1 MGDQPA
7 ISNVALRMRAVWF
20 ISLTISRSPPTLYRF
35 DLANIGDNLSPMKRS
50 DIPSL
55 DDLRAF
61 ETVAR
66 LGSVRAAA
74 NELALTHGAVS
85 RRVAKLTADLGFR
98 LIEPFGRGV
107 RLTREG
113 ERLAA
118 SASSAFGEIGD
129 ALREIRA
136 GLERAPIVLSCER
149 SLAMR
154 WLIPRL
160 SAFQDKYPDIEVQ
173 LSTGGGPLDFKRDR
187 VTLAIRRLD
196 FPVDPEWTII
206 RLMAEQV
213 GPVMLSSMRERFE
226 AGAYV
231 ALGSKT
237 RPLAWQS
244 WLDMRPDA
252 PRPRATRLLDH
263 HFLMIE
269 AALGGL
275 GVALAP
281 KAIAEADARLEAPWG
296 FDVDGTD
303 YGLIRPSD
311 AIVSE
316 ELAALIDWLI
326 AQPAGRPEAASPAS
340 ATRLVRRN
348 NRPSGQSHSV

>member
-1 MGDQPA
+1 
-7 ISNVALRMRAVWF
+7 
-20 ISLTISRSPPTLYRF
+20 
-35 DLANIGDNLSPMKRS
+35 MKRS
-50 DIPSL
+50 EIPSL

-66 LGSVRAAA
+66 LGSVRAAG

-98 LIEPFGRGV
+98 LIEPDGRGI
-107 RLTREG
+107 RLTAEG
-113 ERLAA
+113 ERLAGVA
-118 SASSAFGEIGD
+118 SRAFGDIAD
-129 ALREIRA
+129 VIREIRA
-136 GLERAPIVLSCER
+136 GSARAPIILSCER

-160 SAFQDKYPDIEVQ
+160 SAFQDKYPDIDVQ
-173 LSTGGGPLDFKRDR
+173 LSTGGGALDFARDR

-196 FPVDPEWTII
+196 FPVDPEWTVI

-213 GPVMLSSMRERFE
+213 GPVMVSSMRERFE

-237 RPLAWQS
+237 RPLAWQM

-252 PRPRATRLLDH
+252 PRPRATQLLDH
-263 HFLMIE
+263 HFLMVE

-281 KAIAEADARLEAPWG
+281 KAIAAADARLEAPLG
-296 FDVDGTD
+296 FDTDGTD
-303 YGLIRPSD
+303 YGLIYPRRMIISD
-311 AIVSE
+311 EVT
-316 ELAALIDWLI
+316 ALIDWLM
-326 AQPAGRPEAASPAS
+326 AQPE
-340 ATRLVRRN
+340 RN
-348 NRPSGQSHSV
+348 

>member
-1 MGDQPA
+1 
-7 ISNVALRMRAVWF
+7 
-20 ISLTISRSPPTLYRF
+20 
-35 DLANIGDNLSPMKRS
+35 MKRS
-50 DIPSL
+50 EIPSL

-98 LIEPFGRGV
+98 LIEPFGRGL
-107 RLTREG
+107 RLTPEG
-113 ERLAA
+113 ERLAD
-118 SASSAFGEIGD
+118 STSSAFGEISD
-129 ALREIRA
+129 ALREIRVGSVA
-136 GLERAPIVLSCER
+136 APIILSCER

-160 SAFQDKYPDIEVQ
+160 SAFQDKYPGIEVH
-173 LSTGGGPLDFKRDR
+173 LSTGGGPLDFARDR
-187 VTLAIRRLD
+187 ITLAIRRLD

-226 AGAYV
+226 TGAYV

-237 RPLAWQS
+237 RPLAWQL
-244 WLDMRPDA
+244 WLEARLDA
-252 PRPRATRLLDH
+252 PRPRATQLLDH
-263 HFLMIE
+263 HFLMVE

-281 KAIAEADARLEAPWG
+281 KAIAANDARLEAPLG
-296 FDVDGTD
+296 FDTDGTD
-303 YGLIRPSD
+303 YGLIHPGRTTISD
-311 AIVSE
+311 DVK
-316 ELAALIDWLI
+316 ALIDWLI
-326 AQPAGRPEAASPAS
+326 AQPD
-340 ATRLVRRN
+340 
-348 NRPSGQSHSV
+348 QD

>member
-1 MGDQPA
+1 
-7 ISNVALRMRAVWF
+7 
-20 ISLTISRSPPTLYRF
+20 
-35 DLANIGDNLSPMKRS
+35 MKRS
-50 DIPSL
+50 EIPSL

-66 LGSVRAAA
+66 LGSVRAAG

-98 LIEPFGRGV
+98 LIEPDGRGI
-107 RLTREG
+107 RLTAEG
-113 ERLAA
+113 ERLAGVA
-118 SASSAFGEIGD
+118 SRAFGDIAD
-129 ALREIRA
+129 VIREIRA
-136 GLERAPIVLSCER
+136 GSARAPIILSCER

-160 SAFQDKYPDIEVQ
+160 SAFQDKYPDIDVQ
-173 LSTGGGPLDFKRDR
+173 LSTGGGALDFARDR

-196 FPVDPEWTII
+196 FPVDPEWTVI

-213 GPVMLSSMRERFE
+213 GPVMVSSMRERFE
-226 AGAYV
+226 TGAYV

-237 RPLAWQS
+237 RPLAWQM

-252 PRPRATRLLDH
+252 PRPRATQLLDH
-263 HFLMIE
+263 HFLMVE

-281 KAIAEADARLEAPWG
+281 KAIAADDARLEAPLG
-296 FDVDGTD
+296 FDTDGTD
-303 YGLIRPSD
+303 YGLIYPRRMIISD
-311 AIVSE
+311 EVT
-316 ELAALIDWLI
+316 ALIDWLM
-326 AQPAGRPEAASPAS
+326 AQPE
-340 ATRLVRRN
+340 RN
-348 NRPSGQSHSV
+348 